1 MDDKKRCGWANPNNQ
16 AYIEYHDTE
25 WGRPLHDDKL
35 LFRLLCLEGAQ
46 AGLTWEMILNRRGEY
61 DQAYWNFDP
70 DALATVSALTLMD
83 RMNSYG
89 VVKNKLKTLC
99 LSKNARGY
107 TKIVAEHGSFDKYL
121 WAYVNNETV
130 VNVWDKYQDAPT
142 STPASEAMSKSLKKY
157 GFTFVGPTICY
168 AFMQAA
174 GLVSDH
180 EKSCFLATKLTKTL
194 SID

>member
-1 MDDKKRCGWANPNNQ
+1 MNDKKRCEWSNPKNQ
-16 AYIEYHDTE
+16 AYVDYHDLE

-61 DQAYWNFDP
+61 DLAYWNFDP

-107 TKIVAEHGSFDKYL
+107 AKIVAEHGSFDKYL
-121 WAYVNNETV
+121 WDFVEGNTIVNT
-130 VNVWDKYQDAPT
+130 WDNYQDAPT
-142 STPASEAMSKSLKKY
+142 SNPVSDAMSKSLKKY

-180 EKSCFLATKLTKTL
+180 EKSCFLAPKLT
-194 SID
+194 